1 MTLPTKHY
9 WYHERSI
16 NHQYTRNKVKCYD
29 HTLLKNNIYDSQTPL
44 SKTSSVVYHILA
56 VYFVFRNSAER
67 VKSKEAMLL
76 TFLNDQTAFDVVS
89 DELLLTK
96 LYLISSFAIGQGI
109 RQGRVRVRTATTFML
124 TIVWTDTETERDTN
138 LSHSKKVISSHLRG
152 WC

>member
-1 MTLPTKHY
+1 M
-9 WYHERSI
+9 
-16 NHQYTRNKVKCYD
+16 
-29 HTLLKNNIYDSQTPL
+29 LKNNIYDSQTPL

-56 VYFVFRNSAER
+56 VHFVFRNSAER

-76 TFLNDQTAFDVVS
+76 TFLNDKAAFDVVS

-152 WC
+152 